1 MRRES
6 SPRRN
11 VESHHADDF
20 KSPARAA
27 QIEAMKAAIDAKRRA
42 RLAADAFETAN
53 GAAPSAEP
61 PRPPRAAAG
70 GGGGAADDDAAAGGP
85 TGVVRRPADTRVR
98 IAERDG
104 GATLRVVIPAAAS
117 PLTRLSD
124 SEERDIYVI
133 NFGTLLLAMCALS
146 PSRSRRPARRRRFF
160 LVVSNGDALP

>member
-42 RLAADAFETAN
+42 RLAADAFETAD

-70 GGGGAADDDAAAGGP
+70 GGGGAADDDASRNAASRAGGAR
-85 TGVVRRPADTRVR
+85 TSGSYVLVVKRPDPYVTHHS
-98 IAERDG
+98 AERPRA
-104 GATLRVVIPAAAS
+104 GARG
-117 PLTRLSD
+117 RLAVTS
-124 SEERDIYVI
+124 
-133 NFGTLLLAMCALS
+133 
-146 PSRSRRPARRRRFF
+146 
-160 LVVSNGDALP
+160 